1 VFWSSRASGLPRRL
15 LIVAAVALVPAVAG
29 CEAGNNAP
37 TLQWHYPTEGAGTA
51 VPGTHISIRNVFVLG
66 SKESTVLPA
75 GRSASLFF
83 ALVNTGN
90 PDRLLSIQAPGT
102 ATAVTIPGGSIPLT
116 AARAVLLTGPR
127 PRAVLTGLTRPV
139 ATGTVI
145 TLVLNFKKAGTV
157 RLRVPVLAGSPQFA
171 TFSPPPV
178 PTPTPTAKRR
188 HHHHPV
194 SPSPSTTG
202 AAATV
207 TPSPTASSTP

>member
-29 CEAGNNAP
+29 CEAGDHAP
-37 TLQWHYPTEGAGTA
+37 TLQWHYPTEGAGT
-51 VPGTHISIRNVFVLG
+51 VVRGGNISIRNVFVLG
-66 SKESTVLPA
+66 SKESAVLPA

-102 ATAVTIPGGSIPLT
+102 ATAVTIPGGSIRL
-116 AARAVLLTGPR
+116 AGSQAVLLTGPQ
-127 PRAVLTGLTRPV
+127 PKAVLTGLTRPV

-145 TLVLNFKKAGTV
+145 TLVLNFKNAGPV

-178 PTPTPTAKRR
+178 PTPTPTVKRR

-194 SPSPSTTG
+194 SPSPSATG
-202 AAATV
+202 AAATA